1 MKIRPATP
9 ADVPSFP
16 ALERESPEAARWSED
31 DYQQKLRHS
40 STLSLVA
47 EGSGAGAGSPPV
59 AGFLL
64 GQVAVDEMEILNFAV
79 ASEHRRQGLGRELL
93 QQAFA
98 LAAARGVRRCWLAVR
113 ASNQAALLFYQGQ
126 GFVELYRQQKY
137 YSGPVEDAVV
147 CSRALAPPA
156 GLS

>member
-9 ADVPSFP
+9 ADVPSFH
-16 ALERESPEAARWSED
+16 ALERASPEAAHWSAE

-47 EGSGAGAGSPPV
+47 EDFGAGNGSPPV

-64 GQVAVDEMEILNFAV
+64 GQVAADEMEILNFAV
-79 ASEHRRQGLGRELL
+79 ASASRRQGLGCKLL
-93 QQAFA
+93 QEAFA
-98 LAAARGVRRCWLAVR
+98 QAAARGVRRCWLEVR
-113 ASNQAALLFYQGQ
+113 ASNQAALLFYRSQ
-126 GFVELYRQQKY
+126 GFAELYRRQKY
-137 YSGPVEDAVV
+137 YSDPAEDAIV
-147 CSRALAPPA
+147 CSRVLEPPP

>member
-16 ALERESPEAARWSED
+16 ALERESPEAAHWSEG

-47 EGSGAGAGSPPV
+47 EDSEAGNGSPPV

-64 GQVAVDEMEILNFAV
+64 GQVAAEEMEILNFAV
-79 ASEHRRQGLGRELL
+79 ASARRRQGLGRELL

-98 LAAARGVRRCWLAVR
+98 QAAARGVRRCWLEVR
-113 ASNQAALLFYQGQ
+113 ASNQAALLFYQSQ
-126 GFVELYRQQKY
+126 GFVELYRRQKH
-137 YSGPVEDAVV
+137 SSDPAEDAVV
-147 CSRALAPPA
+147 YSRTLEPPP